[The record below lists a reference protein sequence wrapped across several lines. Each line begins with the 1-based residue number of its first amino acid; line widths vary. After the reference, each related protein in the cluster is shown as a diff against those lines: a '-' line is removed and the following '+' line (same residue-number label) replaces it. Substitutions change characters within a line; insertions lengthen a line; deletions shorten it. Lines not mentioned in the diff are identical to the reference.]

1 MKAILIELAPQHS
14 SLITVKQVKEHDFN
28 ATFHFHDFCELSFVK
43 KSSGKRVVGDSITNF
58 FDGDLVLMSPNL
70 PHMWYGD
77 TDPLLKINKSV
88 EAIVTYFPIDFIE
101 KLCNHDK
108 DVTKNQNL
116 FEKAKRG
123 MCFKGNAKK
132 KITKRL
138 EKMLNLEG
146 LPQMIEFLKVINIM
160 LNTEEYE
167 LLAGLSYSHSYNEKD
182 TERMNEVYKYI
193 MKNFTNPI
201 SLEIIASVAN
211 MTPPAFCSFFKKR
224 TRKSFTQFLNEL
236 RIGHACK
243 LLQNE
248 RLSVSDI
255 CFESGYQNFVSFNK
269 NFKEIMGQTPSV
281 YRKEHLLS
289 FSSIY

>member
-43 KSSGKRVVGDSITNF
+43 KSSGKRLVGDSVTNF
-58 FDGDLVLMSPNL
+58 SDGDLVLMSPNL

-77 TDPLLKINKSV
+77 TDPLLKTNKSV
-88 EAIVTYFPIDFIE
+88 EAIVIYFPIDFIE
-101 KLCNHDK
+101 KLCYHDK
-108 DVTKNQNL
+108 DLSKKQNL

-123 MCFKGNAKK
+123 MCFTGKTKN
-132 KITKRL
+132 KITNHL
-138 EKMLNLEG
+138 EKMLHLEG
-146 LPQMIEFLKVINIM
+146 LLQMIDFLKVINIM

-167 LLAGLSYSHSYNEKD
+167 LLAGISYSHSYNEKD
-182 TERMNEVYKYI
+182 TERMNQVYKYI
-193 MKNFTNPI
+193 MVNFTKPI
-201 SLEIIASVAN
+201 SLETIASVAN
-211 MTPPAFCSFFKKR
+211 MTPPAFCNFFKKR
-224 TRKSFTQFLNEL
+224 TQKSFTQFLNEL

-248 RLSVSDI
+248 RLSISDI

-269 NFKEIMGQTPSV
+269 NFKEIMRKNPST

-289 FSSIY
+289 FNVY